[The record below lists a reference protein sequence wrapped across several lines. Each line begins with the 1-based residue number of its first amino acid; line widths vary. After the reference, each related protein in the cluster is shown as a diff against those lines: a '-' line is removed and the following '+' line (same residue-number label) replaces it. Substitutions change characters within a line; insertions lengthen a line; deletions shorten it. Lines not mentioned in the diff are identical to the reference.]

1 MKTSVIE
8 VHEMLS
14 VWSVDEVEK
23 RIGEVPGVESV
34 TVNYAAKSA
43 TVRYDETR
51 LQVADIKSA
60 VRQSGYESPGESP
73 PTPKAST
80 TAPVAPSAA
89 PAPAAP
95 KPSPATPTVTSA
107 GPKSATDAAAAVPA
121 PAAPKG
127 DGQQAK
133 AEPAAPPATP
143 VAATPKPSPDAPAA
157 KPAPTSAA
165 PKPVAPAA
173 PAPAAP
179 AGDGKKDKAATDS
192 PPSTP
197 AVAAPKPHPDAPVA
211 APGAAPAAP
220 ATGGHKDHHAHMAAD
235 FRKRF
240 WISLAITLPILV
252 LSPMLQTLV
261 GLREA
266 IRFPGDLYVLFG
278 LSSAVFWYGGWPFLK
293 GFFQEL
299 KSRRPGMMTL
309 ISVAVAT
316 AYIYSSAVVFGL
328 TGKMFFWELATLVDI
343 MLLGHWIEMKSVMGA
358 SRALEE
364 LAKLMPSDAH
374 KLMPDGSVKDVPL
387 GELAVNDK
395 VLIKPGEKIPA
406 DGVIVAG
413 ESSVNEAMLTGES
426 TPAAKKTGAKV
437 IGGAINGE
445 GSLTIEV
452 KGTGKD
458 SFLSQVIDLVKQ
470 AQESKSKTQDLA
482 NTAALWLTMVALGGG
497 VITLVVWLAF
507 MGKDFAFAIERAVT
521 VMVIACP
528 HALGLAVPLVVA
540 VSTAL
545 AAKNGLLIRNRVAF
559 EGARKLQAII
569 FDKTGTLTEGRFGV
583 TETLVLS
590 QDINEETLRTYAAS
604 VDANSEHPIAKAI
617 AAASE
622 KKLPVENFKSIT
634 GKGAEGRVEG
644 KDIKVVSPGYLRD
657 QNIALADPRVEPLQA
672 QGKTVVFVLV
682 DGQLK
687 GAIAL
692 ADIVRP
698 EAKQAIATL
707 KALNIQCLML
717 TGDNKATAKW
727 VSDQVGLDEYFAE
740 VLPQDK
746 AAKVKEVQS
755 RGKLVAMTGDGVNDA
770 PALAQA
776 DVGIAIGA
784 GSDVAV
790 ETADVILVRS
800 NPLDVVAI
808 VQLSRA
814 TYRKMIQ
821 NLIWA
826 TGYNVVAIPLA
837 AGALY
842 AWGVLLTPALGA
854 VFMSASTVIVAIN
867 ARLLRLKKGQAAEQR
882 EQKVSTKTEQ
892 RENRDRKTVTPLTEK
907 AA

>member
-1 MKTSVIE
+1 VAIDAKLPIYCQRFAASRFQWGLVSEPFFAIHKTFS
-8 VHEMLS
+8 
-14 VWSVDEVEK
+14 
-23 RIGEVPGVESV
+23 
-34 TVNYAAKSA
+34 
-43 TVRYDETR
+43 
-51 LQVADIKSA
+51 
-60 VRQSGYESPGESP
+60 
-73 PTPKAST
+73 
-80 TAPVAPSAA
+80 
-89 PAPAAP
+89 
-95 KPSPATPTVTSA
+95 
-107 GPKSATDAAAAVPA
+107 
-121 PAAPKG
+121 
-127 DGQQAK
+127 
-133 AEPAAPPATP
+133 
-143 VAATPKPSPDAPAA
+143 TPKPGEIIMEHDMKHHTDQPKAPES
-157 KPAPTSAA
+157 KPAQ
-165 PKPVAPAA
+165 
-173 PAPAAP
+173 
-179 AGDGKKDKAATDS
+179 GDESMKGMKGMS
-192 PPSTP
+192 HNGS
-197 AVAAPKPHPDAPVA
+197 
-211 APGAAPAAP
+211 
-220 ATGGHKDHHAHMAAD
+220 DHHAHMEAD

-240 WISLAITLPILV
+240 WISLILTLPILV
-252 LSPMLQTLV
+252 LSPLLQTLV

-266 IRFPGDLYVLFG
+266 IHFAGDVYILFG
-278 LSSAVFWYGGWPFLK
+278 LSSVVFWYGGWPFLK
-293 GFFQEL
+293 GLFKEL
-299 KSRRPGMMTL
+299 KSRQLGMMTL
-309 ISVAVAT
+309 ISVAITT
-316 AYIYSSAVVFGL
+316 AYLYSSAVVFGL
-328 TGKMFFWELATLVDI
+328 TGKIFFWELASLIDI

-387 GELAVNDK
+387 SELAVEDK

-406 DGVIVAG
+406 DGVIVEG

-426 TPAAKKTGAKV
+426 SPVTKKTGGKV
-437 IGGAINGE
+437 IGGSINGE

-452 KGTGKD
+452 KSTGKD

-482 NTAALWLTMVALGGG
+482 NTAALWLTIITLGGG
-497 VITLVVWLAF
+497 AITFFVWLVLI
-507 MGKDFAFAIERAVT
+507 GKDFAFAIERTVT

-545 AAKNGLLIRNRVAF
+545 AAKNGLLIRNRVSF
-559 EGARKLQAII
+559 ESARKLQAII

-583 TETLVLS
+583 TDTIVLS
-590 QDINEETLRTYAAS
+590 QDVDEETLRKYAAS
-604 VDANSEHPIAKAI
+604 VDANSEHPIAKAL
-617 AAASE
+617 AASSE
-622 KKLPVENFKSIT
+622 KKLPVENFKSIP
-634 GKGAEGRVEG
+634 GKGAEGRVDG
-644 KDIKVVSPGYLRD
+644 KEVKVVSPGFLRE
-657 QNIALADPRVEPLQA
+657 QNIDLTDKRVEPLQA

-682 DGQLK
+682 DGKLK

-698 EAKQAIATL
+698 EAKQAIDAL
-707 KALNIQCLML
+707 KALNIRCMML

-755 RGKLVAMTGDGVNDA
+755 RGVLVAMTGDGVNDA

-776 DVGIAIGA
+776 DLGIAIGA

-814 TYRKMIQ
+814 TYRKMVQ
-821 NLIWA
+821 NLLWA

-854 VFMSASTVIVAIN
+854 ALMAASTVIVAIN
-867 ARLLRLKKGQAAEQR
+867 ARLLKI
-882 EQKVSTKTEQ
+882 
-892 RENRDRKTVTPLTEK
+892 NR
-907 AA
+907 